1 MLKSATPKPKPKP
14 GPKPKPDP
22 GPGPRD
28 PGPKPGPTP
37 GSREWITQ
45 MLQKIAN
52 ILIKLGDNSL
62 AALPGII
69 GAVVHFLLKSAAS
82 AVGFLAENLWALIV
96 AIGGLLY
103 VWISS

>member
-1 MLKSATPKPKPKP
+1 
-14 GPKPKPDP
+14 
-22 GPGPRD
+22 
-28 PGPKPGPTP
+28 
-37 GSREWITQ
+37 

-52 ILIKLGDNSL
+52 ILIKLGDKAL

-69 GAVVHFLLKSAAS
+69 GAVVNSLLKSAAS

-103 VWISS
+103 VWISSYINPTTKTKNK